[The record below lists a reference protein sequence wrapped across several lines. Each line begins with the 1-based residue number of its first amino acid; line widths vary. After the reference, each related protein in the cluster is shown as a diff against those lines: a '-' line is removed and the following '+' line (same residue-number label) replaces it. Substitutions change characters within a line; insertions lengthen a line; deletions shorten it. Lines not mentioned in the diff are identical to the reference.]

1 MKSGAKSVRVVVR
14 VVVVAVPERE
24 RSLCTVGGLED
35 ADANTVLLNQ
45 SELLT
50 RNYQHPEAQ
59 AEPVAVVVAVAIAI
73 AVTDAVA
80 VVAASY
86 C

>member
-1 MKSGAKSVRVVVR
+1 LGTVVV

-24 RSLCTVGGLED
+24 RSLRTVGGLED

-59 AEPVAVVVAVAIAI
+59 AEA
-73 AVTDAVA
+73 
-80 VVAASY
+80 
-86 C
+86 

>member
-1 MKSGAKSVRVVVR
+1 LR
-14 VVVVAVPERE
+14 
-24 RSLCTVGGLED
+24 TVGGLED

-59 AEPVAVVVAVAIAI
+59 PEAEAEAVAVVVAVVVAIA
-73 AVTDAVA
+73 ATLLLLLQRR
-80 VVAASY
+80 
-86 C
+86 

>member
-1 MKSGAKSVRVVVR
+1 LR
-14 VVVVAVPERE
+14 
-24 RSLCTVGGLED
+24 TVGGLED

-59 AEPVAVVVAVAIAI
+59 AEAEAEAEVEEARTQAQAQAQVTHAQETEDNKMHQYLPMVVMIC
-73 AVTDAVA
+73 T
-80 VVAASY
+80 
-86 C
+86 

>member
-1 MKSGAKSVRVVVR
+1 LR
-14 VVVVAVPERE
+14 
-24 RSLCTVGGLED
+24 TVGGLED

-50 RNYQHPEAQ
+50 RNYQHPEAE
-59 AEPVAVVVAVAIAI
+59 AAVVVVAVVIAI

-80 VVAASY
+80 VAVVVAAASY
-86 C
+86 